1 MLFRSG
7 IKEARPVLLEPVMNV
22 EVVAP
27 EEFAGD
33 LMGDLNSRRGRVQ
46 GMDMRGRSTV
56 IKAKVPLAEMLS
68 YASDLTSKTG
78 ARGSYTMEFDHYDE
92 VPGHLVDKVIAG
104 AKSGQAGE
112 EEEEE

>member
-1 MLFRSG
+1 MS
-7 IKEARPVLLEPVMNV
+7 V
-22 EVVAP
+22 EIHAP

-46 GMDMRGRSTV
+46 GMEMRGHTTV
-56 IKAKVPLAEMLS
+56 IKAQVPLAEMLS

-78 ARGSYTMEFDHYDE
+78 ARGSYTMEFNHYDE
-92 VPGHLVDKVIAG
+92 VPSHLSDKIIAH
-104 AKSGQAGE
+104 AKAAASGE